1 MNKNLKND
9 YELLVKDFEKK
20 LINISLVV
28 IMIQFLIEVIYFPMC
43 FFSEM
48 IQIPIMEYILV
59 FIARPTIVNLL
70 AYAFA
75 NYSYGK
81 YKKENRNK
89 IVPINL
95 IIFMSM
101 NIVFTHSVFGALY
114 AIYIIPVLLTIV
126 YGDLKITK
134 RILGFT
140 IVGSLISYILIP
152 FDSYT
157 TTSDNYLFNVIL
169 SYVLIICSYVITK
182 VIIEYIAKKEKILS
196 DSFAENIQLK
206 DELEHDGL
214 TNLYN
219 HSAFMGILDTLTKE
233 NKDIN
238 MAILDID
245 FFKKVNDTYGH
256 EAGNVVLKAF
266 AELLKSYESQ
276 KIKPA
281 RYGGEEF
288 AILFDGFSSDDVFLI
303 IEKIRKDLEAIKFK
317 ELKNN
322 NVTFSAGIA
331 KYSSDLDITNF
342 IEKADF
348 ALYKSK
354 KNGRNQTTMSN

>member
-1 MNKNLKND
+1 MNKNLKKD
-9 YELLVKDFEKK
+9 YELLAKDFEKK
-20 LINISLVV
+20 LINISLIV

-43 FFSEM
+43 LFSGM
-48 IQIPIMEYILV
+48 IQVSIIEYILV
-59 FIARPTIVNLL
+59 FIARPTLINLL

-75 NYSYGK
+75 KYSYGK
-81 YKKENRNK
+81 YKKESRNK

-95 IIFMSM
+95 IIFISM

-114 AIYIIPVLLTIV
+114 TIYIIPILLTIV

-134 RILGFT
+134 KILCFT
-140 IVGSLISYILIP
+140 IVGSLISYILVP
-152 FDSYT
+152 FDKYT
-157 TTSDNYLFNVIL
+157 TTPENYLFNVIL
-169 SYVLIICSYVITK
+169 SYVLIACAYIITK

-196 DSFAENIQLK
+196 DSFAENTQLK
-206 DELEHDGL
+206 EELEHDGL

-219 HSAFMGILDTLTKE
+219 HSAFMEMLKALTEEGK
-233 NKDIN
+233 NIN

-288 AILFDGFSSDDVFLI
+288 AILFDGFSNDDVFNI
-303 IEKIRKDLEAIKFK
+303 VEKMRKDLETIKFK

-331 KYSSDLDITNF
+331 KYSTDLDITNF

-354 KNGRNQTTMSN
+354 KNGRNQTTMS